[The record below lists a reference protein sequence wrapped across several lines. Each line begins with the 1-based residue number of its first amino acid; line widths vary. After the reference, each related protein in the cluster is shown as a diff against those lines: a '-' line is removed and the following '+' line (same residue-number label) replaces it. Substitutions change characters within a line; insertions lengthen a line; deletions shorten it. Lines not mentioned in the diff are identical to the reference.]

1 MADNSLPLDA
11 AKRLLELKKKLLAGS
26 RSSEKL
32 ETVSEP
38 AKTAAVETAVA
49 SSASAAPAAPVKKQP
64 LTMKSLMS
72 SRRSS
77 RRESEDGIQKQ
88 LPEPEIVP
96 AGQPTAF
103 VSRLKEAPAHR
114 NADGSK
120 PKVISLT
127 KTFVTTTQEREA
139 RQAEEEIAAEKKQV
153 KRPKFAATLVR
164 PVTQVKIFQRS
175 DGLDVFVKEH
185 KDWLQGVIDS
195 ISGPTN
201 ESLVIRHDRSDTALF
216 FNQHSQFIKSI

>member
-77 RRESEDGIQKQ
+77 RRESEEGLQKQ
-88 LPEPEIVP
+88 PPEPEITPV
-96 AGQPTAF
+96 GQPPAF

-139 RQAEEEIAAEKKQV
+139 RQAEEEIAAEKKQM
-153 KRPKFAATLVR
+153 KRPKFATLVR
-164 PVTQVKIFQRS
+164 PETQVKIFQRS

-195 ISGPTN
+195 ISGLTN

-216 FNQHSQFIKSI
+216 FNQHRQFIKSI

>member
-77 RRESEDGIQKQ
+77 RRESEEGIQKQ
-88 LPEPEIVP
+88 PPEPEIVP

-153 KRPKFAATLVR
+153 KRPKFATLVR

-175 DGLDVFVKEH
+175 DGLDVFVREH
-185 KDWLQGVIDS
+185 KDWLQAVIDS
-195 ISGPTN
+195 ISGLTN

-216 FNQHSQFIKSI
+216 INQHRQFIKSI